1 MGSFPFIVQGSD
13 FIMGA
18 CILLEGAR
26 LVALGSVVPLML
38 SVGSCVAG
46 LYNGGLYSAG
56 GSSVGGLG

>member
-1 MGSFPFIVQGSD
+1 
-13 FIMGA
+13 MGA